1 MKYPL
6 YNKNGSGNLLT
17 LLFSACL
24 SFLIILLLTPKGFI
38 LGTSSYW
45 HTDAEDVTQ
54 YIAGFNYY
62 FISDWHF
69 PLLAFDSLNYPD
81 GTRATFVDVIPLY
94 SFLLKVFL
102 PNSLYPFNPFG
113 YWVAFCFI
121 MQGVGAWFI
130 AKELK
135 INCLF
140 TSLALSALLTSF
152 PALLFRLGHISLMS
166 HWILLFSL
174 AFYFRAKRTGSLSIA
189 GITILLFV
197 SFYINI
203 YLFVMASLIYASS
216 IMMMLSRCYSLK
228 KILLSVLPFFF
239 VLISMLIFLF
249 PLPPGGGARDS
260 GFGFY
265 SMNLLSP
272 FVGGTLFDIR
282 LPVMSGQ
289 YEGFN
294 YLGLGV
300 IFLLASCIIFF
311 RDTIKISIKENIY
324 LFSTLCLLTIYS
336 LSGDVYFSNVLVLKL
351 YYPAITEAVTSQFR
365 ASGRFFWPVGYCLVI
380 YGVYK
385 LFKIES
391 KRYRYL
397 LLAFVVI
404 VQGADLQNQISL
416 FKDRSKREQLEQINY
431 KIWSEDIKN
440 NNIKFIYFYPKFRC
454 GGDPMKALLPIMNLS
469 SKYNV
474 KLNTGY
480 IARYMPDCGNI
491 STEIKNSSKE
501 NSLYVFDS
509 NAYNQKDVAE
519 FVANEP
525 ALSCNRRDFAYICRL
540 TKGAEKQ

>member
-1 MKYPL
+1 MK
-6 YNKNGSGNLLT
+6 NWFSNGNGNFLTFLLSI
-17 LLFSACL
+17 FVS
-24 SFLIILLLTPKGFI
+24 LIIVLLLTPDGFI

-102 PNSLYPFNPFG
+102 PHSLYPFNPFG

-135 INCLF
+135 INCIL
-140 TSLALSALLTSF
+140 TSVVLSALLTAF

-174 AFYFRAKRTGSLSIA
+174 GFYFRTKRTESLSII
-189 GITILLFV
+189 GVTILLFV

-203 YLFVMASLIYASS
+203 YLFVMACLIYVSS
-216 IMMMLSRCYSLK
+216 VARILSHYFSVK
-228 KILLSVLPFFF
+228 KLLLSALPFVF

-249 PLPPGGGARDS
+249 PLPLGGGARDS

-300 IFLLASCIIFF
+300 ILSLALSLIFF
-311 RDTIKISIKENIY
+311 RGAIKKSIKENIF
-324 LFSTLCLLTIYS
+324 LFSVLFFLTIYS

-380 YGVYK
+380 YGIYRI
-385 LFKIES
+385 FKIES

-397 LLAFVVI
+397 LLIIVMV
-404 VQGADLQNQISL
+404 VQGFDLHNQISL
-416 FKDRSKREQLEQINY
+416 FKERSKRPVLEQINY
-431 KIWSEDIKN
+431 KVWSEDIKN
-440 NNIKFIYFYPKFRC
+440 NNVKFIYFYPKFRC

-480 IARYMPDCGNI
+480 IARYMPNCDNI
-491 STEIKNSSKE
+491 SLEIKNSLKE

-509 NAYNQKDVAE
+509 NAYNQKDVAK
-519 FVANEP
+519 FIADEP
-525 ALSCNRRDFAYICRL
+525 ELSCNKRDFAYICRL
-540 TKGAEKQ
+540 TQGAEK